1 MIRVKED
8 WKDVTKGEGLD
19 LKAANG
25 GVIPFIGWAEVE
37 FHLTSYVQTS
47 ILLKVQILVTR
58 DELVYPIIHG
68 YNVIEKTIRNKWQ
81 GGSKGAIFDIM
92 NFALVDVNVK
102 SVSALVEFVQGQM
115 KKACVFE
122 KWYINSLTVPAGQ
135 KVGVPC
141 YVSCGPLERRR
152 WQPQMKPSLFN

>member
-1 MIRVKED
+1 MGGSRIPSYLLRSNVY
-8 WKDVTKGEGLD
+8 TPKGTDPGY
-19 LKAANG
+19 K
-25 GVIPFIGWAEVE
+25 
-37 FHLTSYVQTS
+37 
-47 ILLKVQILVTR
+47 

-68 YNVIEKTIRNKWQ
+68 YNVIEETIRNKWQ

-92 NFALVDVNVK
+92 SFALVDVNVK
-102 SVSALVEFVQGQM
+102 SVSALVEFEQGQM

-122 KWYINSLTVPAGQ
+122 EWYINSLTVPAGQ

-152 WQPQMKPSLFN
+152 WQP

>member
-19 LKAANG
+19 LRAANG
-25 GVIPFIGWAEVE
+25 GVIPFMGWVEVE
-37 FHLTSYVQTS
+37 FQLTSYVQTS
-47 ILLKVQILVTR
+47 VLLKVQILLVAR

-68 YNVIEKTIRNKWQ
+68 YNVIEETIRNKWQ

-92 NFALVDVNVK
+92 SFALVDVNVE
-102 SVSALVEFVQGQM
+102 SVSALVEFVHGQM

-122 KWYINSLTVPAGQ
+122 EWYINSLTV
-135 KVGVPC
+135 
-141 YVSCGPLERRR
+141 
-152 WQPQMKPSLFN
+152 